1 MKRTPISLC
10 ATVALC
16 TAACAENIFWDG
28 AADLAKD
35 PTIGATAA
43 NPVDLY
49 TATFTNASG
58 AAASPKS
65 QSLCLVAASSPMYV
79 TNTHYTAGSETT
91 TYYDCL
97 RFNSG
102 DFVVLGP
109 IAHMNDLHNNV
120 AGETASI
127 TKRGDWWLKDFRL
140 PAANDSNIAFT
151 NETGALTIRGN
162 AYLGGYSSTAGV
174 NSNAKFVT
182 LSSDEI
188 GIFSSLTVCMSPN
201 TEASFEANGTGGIS
215 VGTSL
220 HVGYGAG
227 STGRFEANGSG
238 YITVGT
244 SINIGS
250 GSDSTAQF
258 VQSGSGKVSSKGFFV
273 AGKSGA
279 SSTIVK
285 NAGTLSNVGESFQ
298 LCKAANTATEFYHHG
313 GSTYLSI
320 AHLQLGATADGTTAN
335 MKSLFVIDGGA
346 VTNASTGAY
355 TTAIGNGGD
364 AASSAQMFVTNNG
377 SFYAAN
383 YFYVGNRAKGT
394 LTIGDEGLVE
404 VPNQPVVFCNNA
416 LCAAGRD
423 CAINLDGGTLLAKQI
438 AYGSGSA
445 AATLTFNGGT
455 LKAAAGA
462 GSDFIQD
469 NANLT
474 VTVGAQGGVI
484 DTSLASVT
492 IPADISGTGGLTF
505 KGGNSATVA
514 GTLSYA
520 GATTVE
526 LGTTL
531 TVSGRADVFDTSAG
545 LVCLVPAKIEDRETR
560 TLLSTSGEDAF
571 TAADLAKCSFS
582 GFGNVKFT
590 LSGDGKSICARVVKG
605 LIISVR

>member
-79 TNTHYTAGSETT
+79 TNSYYTAGSETT

-102 DFVVLGP
+102 NFVVLGP

-120 AGETASI
+120 VGKTASI
-127 TKRGDWWLKDFRL
+127 TKRGDWWLRDMRL
-140 PAANDSNIAFT
+140 AAAVSSGTTGSTTVFT
-151 NETGALTIRGN
+151 NETGT
-162 AYLGGYSSTAGV
+162 
-174 NSNAKFVT
+174 
-182 LSSDEI
+182 
-188 GIFSSLTVCMSPN
+188 LTVCRTMILGYN
-201 TEASFEANGTGGIS
+201 HYGKASFVTTSPDDVSVADWLSIGRANYTDNYLEMSGTGS
-215 VGTSL
+215 VSAKGLRMADYYT
-220 HVGYGAG
+220 GQN
-227 STGRFEANGSG
+227 STF
-238 YITVGT
+238 
-244 SINIGS
+244 
-250 GSDSTAQF
+250 
-258 VQSGSGKVSSKGFFV
+258 
-273 AGKSGA
+273 
-279 SSTIVK
+279 VK
-285 NAGTLSNVGESFQ
+285 NSGRLEVVGESFQ
-298 LCKAANTATEFYHHG
+298 LCKAANTSASFFHHG

>member
-16 TAACAENIFWDG
+16 TAARAANIYWDG

-58 AAASPKS
+58 AVTSPKS

-120 AGETASI
+120 AGKTASI
-127 TKRGDWWLKDFRL
+127 TKRGDWWLKDMRL
-140 PAANDSNIAFT
+140 AAAVSGTTGSTTVFT
-151 NETGALTIRGN
+151 NETGALTVRGTMI
-162 AYLGGYSSTAGV
+162 LGYNHYGKAS
-174 NSNAKFVT
+174 FVT
-182 LSSDEI
+182 TSPDDVSVADWLSI
-188 GIFSSLTVCMSPN
+188 GRANYTENYFEMS
-201 TEASFEANGTGGIS
+201 GTGS
-215 VGTSL
+215 VSAKGLRMADYYT
-220 HVGYGAG
+220 GQN
-227 STGRFEANGSG
+227 STF
-238 YITVGT
+238 
-244 SINIGS
+244 
-250 GSDSTAQF
+250 
-258 VQSGSGKVSSKGFFV
+258 
-273 AGKSGA
+273 
-279 SSTIVK
+279 VK
-285 NAGTLSNVGESFQ
+285 NSGRLEVSGNSFQ
-298 LCKAANTATEFYHHG
+298 LCTKDSTTASFYHHG

-320 AHLQLGATADGTTAN
+320 AHLQLGATTDGTTAN

-346 VTNASTGAY
+346 VTNASTGGY

-364 AASSAQMFVTNNG
+364 AASTAQMFVTNNG
-377 SFYAAN
+377 SFYAVN
-383 YFYVGNRAKGT
+383 HFYVGNRAKGT
-394 LTIGDEGLVE
+394 LTIDDEGLVE

-423 CAINLDGGTLLAKQI
+423 CAINLDGGTLLVKQI

-445 AATLTFNGGT
+445 AATFSFNGGT

-474 VTVGAQGGVI
+474 VTVGAQGGAI

-514 GTLSYA
+514 GSLSYA

-531 TVSGRADVFDTSAG
+531 TVADRADVFDTGAG
-545 LVCLVPAKIEDRETR
+545 LVCRIPAKIEDRETR

-571 TAADLAKCSFS
+571 TAADLAKCSSS

-590 LSGDGKSICARVVKG
+590 LSGDGKSICVRVVKG

>member
-16 TAACAENIFWDG
+16 TAARAANIYWDG

-58 AAASPKS
+58 AAVSPYNNNTI
-65 QSLCLVAASSPMYV
+65 CIEAASSPMYV
-79 TNTHYTAGSETT
+79 TNSAPIVEGYEGVRTASGQTIK
-91 TYYDCL
+91 YLDCL

-127 TKRGDWWLKDFRL
+127 TKRGDWWLKDMRF
-140 PAANDSNIAFT
+140 AAAVSGTAGSTTVFT
-151 NETGALTIRGN
+151 NETGTLTVRGTMI
-162 AYLGGYSSTAGV
+162 LGYNHYGKAS
-174 NSNAKFVT
+174 FVT
-182 LSSDEI
+182 TSSDDVSVADWLSI
-188 GIFSSLTVCMSPN
+188 GRANYTENYFEMS
-201 TEASFEANGTGGIS
+201 GTGS
-215 VGTSL
+215 VSAKGLRMADYYT
-220 HVGYGAG
+220 GQN
-227 STGRFEANGSG
+227 STF
-238 YITVGT
+238 
-244 SINIGS
+244 
-250 GSDSTAQF
+250 
-258 VQSGSGKVSSKGFFV
+258 
-273 AGKSGA
+273 
-279 SSTIVK
+279 VK
-285 NAGTLSNVGESFQ
+285 NSGRLKVVGNSFQ
-298 LCKAANTATEFYHHG
+298 LCTKDSATASIYHHG
-313 GSTYLSI
+313 GSTYLST
-320 AHLQLGATADGTTAN
+320 AHLQLGATTDGTTAN

-346 VTNASTGAY
+346 VTNASTGSY

-364 AASSAQMFVTNNG
+364 AASTAQMFVTNNG

-394 LTIGDEGLVE
+394 LTIDDDGLVE
-404 VPNQPVVFCNNA
+404 VPNQPVVFCANA
-416 LCAAGRD
+416 LCASGRD
-423 CAINLDGGTLLAKQI
+423 CAINLYGGTLLAKQI

-474 VTVGAQGGVI
+474 VTVGAQGGAI

-514 GTLSYA
+514 GSLSYA

-531 TVSGRADVFDTSAG
+531 TVADRADVFDTGAG
-545 LVCLVPAKIEDRETR
+545 LVCRIPAKIEDRETR

-571 TAADLAKCSFS
+571 TAADLAKCSAS
-582 GFGNVKFT
+582 GYGNVKFT
-590 LSGDGKSICARVVKG
+590 LSGDGKSICAKATKG
-605 LIISVR
+605 LIISIY